1 MNLHD
6 MNWKRNLNVYN
17 KEDFMK
23 KPLVIIAGPTACGK
37 TDTAIMLAKRI
48 NGEIISA
55 DSMQVYKYMDIGTAK
70 VSPEEMA
77 GIRHY
82 LIDELMP
89 DEEFNAMIFQE
100 KAKTYMEEIYAKGKI
115 PIIVG
120 GTGFYINAL
129 VYDNDFMSTDDDNS
143 IRDVLTKEAE
153 EKGEDY
159 IYEKLKAIDP
169 QYAAIVH
176 PNNVKRVIRAI
187 EYYCQ
192 TGQKM
197 SQHNLEAKQRQSP
210 YDVSFVV
217 LNMEREKLY
226 QRINLRVDLMIKNG
240 LLDEVQSLLKK
251 GYPPNLVSMQGLGYK
266 EFVPYFNGEISLET
280 AIEELKKGT
289 RHFAKRQLTWFRR
302 QSKGLWID
310 LTLQDKT
317 TAVNEIVEYMNS
329 DKESDL

>member
-1 MNLHD
+1 
-6 MNWKRNLNVYN
+6 
-17 KEDFMK
+17 MK

-37 TDTAIMLAKRI
+37 TDTSIMLAKKI

-55 DSMQVYKYMDIGTAK
+55 DSMQVYKFMDIGTAK
-70 VSPEEMA
+70 VTPEEMD
-77 GIRHY
+77 GVKHY
-82 LIDELMP
+82 LIDELLP
-89 DEEFNAMIFQE
+89 DEEFNAMIFQQ
-100 KAKTYMEEIYAKGKI
+100 KAKKYIEEIYSKGKI

-129 VYDNDFMSTDDDNS
+129 VYDNDFMSTDNDLS
-143 IRDVLTKEAE
+143 IRNKLMEEVE
-153 EKGEDY
+153 EKGEEFV
-159 IYEKLKAIDP
+159 YEKLKAIDP
-169 QYAAIVH
+169 EYADIVH
-176 PNNVKRVIRAI
+176 HNNVKRVVRAI

-197 SQHNLEAKQRQSP
+197 SQHNLEAKQRKSP

-226 QRINLRVDLMIKNG
+226 ERINLRVDLMIKNG
-240 LLDEVQSLLKK
+240 LLDEVKALLDR
-251 GYPPNLVSMQGLGYK
+251 GYSADLVSMQGLGYK
-266 EFVPYFNGEISLET
+266 EFVPYLNGETTLEA
-280 AIEELKKGT
+280 AIEELKQST

-310 LTLQDKT
+310 LTNKDKM
-317 TAVNEIVEYMNS
+317 TAVQEMVDYIKS